1 MEVDLQK
8 VNDLCATQFFKNEI
22 EILNQVKDKVGFP
35 NMLFHFKEQNKY
47 YIAQE
52 LFNEGDLSN
61 KVSILTFNE
70 KLAVGLTVMQAI
82 CYLHNQNIMYRDLKL
97 ENILVHIEQGKKQN
111 DRKIKVALAD
121 FGSCID
127 LSKQKINE
135 LAGSYT
141 TLSPEQL
148 ISEGKE
154 GGLMA
159 DIWSLGIIL
168 VQLFES
174 RMSGRSSRLLQEIN
188 TKIRIP
194 IQEACSTTN
203 PMTPCIKIA
212 KNWQDQGD
220 NLLTEP
226 TPQTMDHLIWSML
239 HVNPQ
244 KRPDIQTVCSKYM
257 PLTLMELD

>member
-97 ENILVHIEQGKKQN
+97 ETILVHIEQGKKQN

-121 FGSCID
+121 F
-127 LSKQKINE
+127 
-135 LAGSYT
+135 
-141 TLSPEQL
+141 
-148 ISEGKE
+148 
-154 GGLMA
+154 
-159 DIWSLGIIL
+159 
-168 VQLFES
+168 
-174 RMSGRSSRLLQEIN
+174 
-188 TKIRIP
+188 
-194 IQEACSTTN
+194 
-203 PMTPCIKIA
+203 
-212 KNWQDQGD
+212 
-220 NLLTEP
+220 
-226 TPQTMDHLIWSML
+226 
-239 HVNPQ
+239 
-244 KRPDIQTVCSKYM
+244 
-257 PLTLMELD
+257 